1 MRNVKN
7 FGERRWLFMKLLN
20 YDKRTL
26 ILQNVKTTIP
36 KKIPP
41 TFTFRQ
47 YKILCNL
54 IQRKKISK
62 ESFDI
67 ILDALFD
74 LKDWRKL
81 DYQQMYELI
90 YVLTHWNYEKV
101 KL

>member
-1 MRNVKN
+1 
-7 FGERRWLFMKLLN
+7 MKLLN

-26 ILQNVKTTIP
+26 ILQNVKTNAP
-36 KKIPP
+36 KKVPP

-62 ESFDI
+62 ESFDTV
-67 ILDALFD
+67 LDALFD

-90 YVLTHWNYEKV
+90 HVLTYWNYERV